1 MAKQRTTRS
10 KTAPDTKA
18 AALANAEASQNKAA
32 EASAASS
39 TSEPSTSKPAAKSQ
53 TASRSS
59 KAPNAVKTSLNSA
72 VTTDL
77 PATTGSA
84 STAEL
89 SEADEAALD
98 AVNNDPMQRAMD
110 AGIGL
115 IKPLG
120 IDFDY
125 VGVTPSRDK
134 DPKTPDGL
142 PIAASRA
149 TFTALANVPFAPST
163 RVKDPSSGEF
173 YYPPDGCTSW
183 EGCEYKGNPLIP
195 KTADKAAAKAR
206 RQARLDAVGRG

>member
-1 MAKQRTTRS
+1 MAKQRSTKS
-10 KTAPDTKA
+10 PVAGDTKA
-18 AALANAEASQNKAA
+18 ATLANAEASQNKAA
-32 EASAASS
+32 EETKASASASKAA
-39 TSEPSTSKPAAKSQ
+39 SKPAARSTSKSS
-53 TASRSS
+53 A
-59 KAPNAVKTSLNSA
+59 APNAVKTGLNSA

-77 PATTGSA
+77 PATTGSP

-110 AGIGL
+110 ASIGL
-115 IKPLG
+115 IRPLG

-134 DPKTPDGL
+134 DPKTPDGM

-149 TFTALANVPFAPST
+149 TFTPLASVPFAPST
-163 RVKDPSSGEF
+163 RVKDPASGEF

-183 EGCEYKGNPLIP
+183 DGCEYKGNPLIP
-195 KTADKAAAKAR
+195 KKADKDAVKAR
-206 RQARLDAVGRG
+206 RQARLESIGRG